1 MVFFRKHTFINLF
14 WKSTEPMISTR
25 YYWSVFIVFA
35 CVHIFFFSGIFAQLL
50 TTANYDDAFYVNMAS
65 SLLSQKWLGNYSP
78 ILLSKVPGYGIFL
91 ACCIAS
97 GIPYMLI
104 LATCYAVAVAF
115 FLKTSLWLFEKARY
129 LSLTMGIIL
138 LFNPL
143 FASDT
148 RIYRNPFSAI
158 CFLIFIGTIASLFT
172 PKRDK
177 ETKLLRVSMGAVSF
191 WGVGF
196 LYFTRE
202 ESVLYSGIMT
212 LALLGFLIARNK
224 IKLPWQNL
232 RLPAMG
238 IAGIMVLGLSISL
251 LNYRHYGIFTI
262 CEKTSGAYPKAMKA
276 FQQVADPWQ
285 DDFIPG
291 ISPSREKIK
300 HIAAVIPDFEPFA
313 KVLADSTNNAFRDCA
328 NYFNPASGQIS
339 KLDTKYI
346 PASHFE
352 WYWIISLQRAG
363 YYTNAKKASD
373 YQKLIATEI
382 DKAIDEKK
390 LEKRKIIASL
400 GPYFI
405 IKEDIINIIRRLPK
419 AYADLFYTP
428 GKFKMS
434 LTHFSVK
441 KSLRNNIIESEQQW
455 SKILNVRYLSAAD
468 NVDSKPLQLTLV
480 NRFWNFFVK
489 LYAWLIVP
497 VFHLAT
503 PLALLAS
510 VLNFR
515 RKRWNTAILP
525 LVFVVG
531 FWAHLLVLTTIDVV
545 VGYKATNYWYYLP
558 SYGAIIS
565 TFFISLA
572 NCIEYFREMMSS
584 RAHSKW
590 EQVIDIEKQHTP

>member
-1 MVFFRKHTFINLF
+1 MLNAVLK
-14 WKSTEPMISTR
+14 TER
-25 YYWSVFIVFA
+25 NYWSFYLLASIVFIFL
-35 CVHIFFFSGIFAQLL
+35 FSGIFAQLL

-104 LATCYAVAVAF
+104 LASCYAVAVAF

-285 DDFIPG
+285 DSFIPG

-300 HIAAVIPDFEPFA
+300 HIASVVPEFEPFA
-313 KVLADSTNNAFRDCA
+313 NVLADSTNNAFRDCTV
-328 NYFNPASGQIS
+328 YFNSDSKQIC
-339 KLDTKYI
+339 KLDAKYV

-352 WYWIISLQRAG
+352 WYWIVSLQRTG

-373 YQKLIATEI
+373 YQKLIAEKI
-382 DKAIDEKK
+382 DKAFDDKK
-390 LEKRKIIASL
+390 LEKRKIVASL

-405 IKEDIINIIRRLPK
+405 IKEDIVNIIRRLPM
-419 AYADLFYTP
+419 AYTDLFFTP
-428 GKFKMS
+428 GIFQKSF
-434 LTHFSVK
+434 THFSVK
-441 KSLRNNIIESEQQW
+441 RSWEKNSQESERRW
-455 SKILNVRYLSAAD
+455 SNILNVRYLSATD
-468 NVDSKPLQLTLV
+468 NIDSNVLRLTLA
-480 NRFWNFFVK
+480 NRCWNLIVK

-497 VFHLAT
+497 VLHLAT

-510 VLNFR
+510 FLCA
-515 RKRWNTAILP
+515 RKKKWNKAFLP
-525 LVFVVG
+525 LILVAG
-531 FWAHLLVLTTIDVV
+531 FGAHLLVLTIIDVV
-545 VGYKATNYWYYLP
+545 VGYKATNNFYYLP
-558 SYGAIIS
+558 SYSAIIA

-572 NCIEYFREMMSS
+572 NCIEYFYEVKISHTRN
-584 RAHSKW
+584 KL
-590 EQVIDIEKQHTP
+590 EQVIDIGKQNTP